1 MKLRINKKILQKI
14 SILCIS
20 ICLVLTA
27 NNSKAYLIEP
37 QEDVWCITTSV
48 YKGIEYEGKALD
60 IPIAKCKNK
69 DFPIYVLGMEKYYLN
84 GEYFIYTKMNETL
97 LNEKVRQVLLLG
109 YPKHS
114 YKELNCTNEEEAYII
129 TQIAVLDTY
138 YHYDLEKFT
147 LTQENKYEAII
158 SNTVSL
164 IQKARSSQEALI
176 IPKITIQEETE
187 KWQKE
192 GENIQSKTYKIDSS
206 IKFENYAVKVNAEG
220 LEIKS
225 EQNEEKEK
233 FSYGEKFKIVG
244 SSLEEIDFTITI
256 TLEAETKPV
265 RKGDGPT
272 KDWESYVYLDEKE
285 IIETVLEQKYIKI
298 EELDNIPEENP
309 PKLPSKDEEEKI
321 PEQTENKPSNNE
333 ENIPEN
339 KEDNSQEDNKP
350 NITPEITE
358 DDKTVEEE
366 TKKEEPK
373 DESKEEIRNDEKEN
387 QKENVKKLPRTGF

>member
-298 EELDNIPEENP
+298 EEELDNIPEENP

-339 KEDNSQEDNKP
+339 KEDNSQEDNK
-350 NITPEITE
+350 
-358 DDKTVEEE
+358 
-366 TKKEEPK
+366 
-373 DESKEEIRNDEKEN
+373 R
-387 QKENVKKLPRTGF
+387 